1 MHAYPPYPEDAMQ
14 AEPSTRTRQIMIE
27 LWYGA
32 ALALAVGAFTGA
44 IAIAVVWLL
53 ASLNG

>member
-14 AEPSTRTRQIMIE
+14 VEPSTRTRQIMIE